1 MSNAQDLT
9 KDTFDSTI
17 AQGVTLVD
25 FWATWCQPCL
35 MMAPILDGLAEK
47 YSDKIT
53 VGKVNVDNEQE
64 LAQKF
69 QVSAIPTLLLLKDGE
84 LQNRFVGITS
94 EADLT
99 NAIEAVCS

>member
-1 MSNAQDLT
+1 MSSAQDLT
-9 KDTFDSTI
+9 KDTFDSAI

-47 YSDKIT
+47 YSDQLT
-53 VGKVNVDNEQE
+53 VGKVNVDDEQE

-84 LQNRFVGITS
+84 IQNRFVGVTS

>member
-1 MSNAQDLT
+1 MSSAQDLT

-35 MMAPILDGLAEK
+35 MMAPILDGLAER

-53 VGKVNVDNEQE
+53 VGKVNVDDEQE

-69 QVSAIPTLLLLKDGE
+69 QVSAIPTLLLFKDGKI
-84 LQNRFVGITS
+84 QNRFVGVTS

-99 NAIEAVCS
+99 NAVEAVCS

>member
-1 MSNAQDLT
+1 MSSAQDLT

-47 YSDKIT
+47 YADKLT
-53 VGKVNVDNEQE
+53 VGKVNVDDEQE

-84 LQNRFVGITS
+84 IQNRFVGVTS

-99 NAIEAVCS
+99 NAIEAV

>member
-1 MSNAQDLT
+1 MSSAQELS

-47 YSDKIT
+47 YSDQLT
-53 VGKVNVDNEQE
+53 VGKVNVDDEQE

-84 LQNRFVGITS
+84 IQNRFVGVTS

-99 NAIEAVCS
+99 NAIETVCT